1 MWKIIFISPIIK
13 EDPLTKD
20 IPIYHDYIC
29 NNYTIIM
36 PKSHLLFGSASSIN
50 IKSKPRSTFQ
60 ALLQAIL
67 DMDMERYELS
77 LLGAGGNSRRSSQA
91 TLDPNEWKVG
101 SSVLLIHL
109 IHPNVSRHWG
119 IMFSLIYQCHRH
131 RFRWYGVTNIS
142 HDLIFHCS
150 GQTVNGDLGRNIPF
164 FDVELWLGR
173 VRNNIRVVYV

>member
-101 SSVLLIHL
+101 SSVWYTLMYLVIEESCSASHLPMPPPPTAAAAAAAADTAWLIDHM
-109 IHPNVSRHWG
+109 I
-119 IMFSLIYQCHRH
+119 
-131 RFRWYGVTNIS
+131 
-142 HDLIFHCS
+142 
-150 GQTVNGDLGRNIPF
+150 
-164 FDVELWLGR
+164 
-173 VRNNIRVVYV
+173 